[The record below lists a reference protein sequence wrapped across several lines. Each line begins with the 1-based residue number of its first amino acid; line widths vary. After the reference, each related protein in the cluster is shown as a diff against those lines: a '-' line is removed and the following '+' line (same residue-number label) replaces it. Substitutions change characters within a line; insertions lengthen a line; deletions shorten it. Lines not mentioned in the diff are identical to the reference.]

1 MLTWIS
7 FLKNFISFFVAL
19 LGFFFSVRGLFSSC
33 GELGR
38 LHRCGMKASH
48 CSGFSCCRGQALEC
62 VLSNCGTWV
71 LMPCG
76 MGYLP
81 APGIKL
87 MSLSWQADS

>member
-1 MLTWIS
+1 MLIWIS

-19 LGFFFSVRGLFSSC
+19 LVCFFFFFSVRGLFSSC

-48 CSGFSCCRGQALEC
+48 SSGFSRLQSG
-62 VLSNCGTWV
+62 LSNCGRWV